1 MEFESGTVSMEKDM
15 SDESRLKLFI
25 QGFYEIAST
34 INENNHEDVLDR
46 LTAATNVILSMM
58 HTYLCKFNNQLILD
72 DYINAMKKTINDHQ
86 DKTNNPF
93 FVYHGIVETVSIFLG
108 LQENISDKLAEQL
121 FEQWKEWES
130 DLND

>member
-1 MEFESGTVSMEKDM
+1 
-15 SDESRLKLFI
+15 
-25 QGFYEIAST
+25 
-34 INENNHEDVLDR
+34 
-46 LTAATNVILSMM
+46 
-58 HTYLCKFNNQLILD
+58 
-72 DYINAMKKTINDHQ
+72 MKKTINDHQ